1 MNCLTIF
8 PILNSL
14 NLLISLESAEPRL
27 IYLRNRLWT
36 EIYNFVAV
44 LSLTEDQHFEAIQ
57 SALELCGPETI
68 MASICFA
75 IKDSTTDLR
84 MSAISFLA
92 FLLSLEIQKDSLG
105 RSGTSL
111 LQTVLDTNV
120 THVSIASKDS
130 NLRDIISNVNKLSI
144 RDANVHSRKSK
155 ESEKDLH
162 TKNDRLSNQEQTT
175 IGGELCG
182 LLLHLFI
189 AHSYTKSKKS
199 SKQLEDKD
207 LIVGALTNLL
217 CVSKKAK
224 QTALRGNLPETALMI
239 LKELYVKLNLQPF
252 ELYKK
257 QAEKKAG
264 KNFNPHEISIISFCM
279 NLQEPFFI
287 VT

>member
-1 MNCLTIF
+1 M
-8 PILNSL
+8 
-14 NLLISLESAEPRL
+14 
-27 IYLRNRLWT
+27 
-36 EIYNFVAV
+36 AV

-57 SALELCGPETI
+57 NALELCGPETV

-75 IKDSTTDLR
+75 IKDSTIDLR

-92 FLLSLEIQKDSLG
+92 FLLSHEIQKDSLG

-120 THVSIASKDS
+120 AHVSIETKDS
-130 NLRDIISNVNKLSI
+130 SLRDVISNVNKLSI
-144 RDANVHSRKSK
+144 RDANVHSRKSN

-162 TKNDRLSNQEQTT
+162 TKDDQLPDQGQTT

-199 SKQLEDKD
+199 SKQSEDKD

-257 QAEKKAG
+257 QAEKKVG
-264 KNFNPHEISIISFCM
+264 KNFNTHKILINFLCKKI
-279 NLQEPFFI
+279 FF
-287 VT
+287 VA

>member
-1 MNCLTIF
+1 MSH
-8 PILNSL
+8 ILNIHM
-14 NLLISLESAEPRL
+14 LISLGSAEPHL
-27 IYLRNRLWT
+27 IHLRNRLWT

-44 LSLTEDQHFEAIQ
+44 LSLTENQHFEAIQ
-57 SALELCGPETI
+57 SALELCGPETV

-84 MSAISFLA
+84 MSAISSLA
-92 FLLSLEIQKDSLG
+92 FLLAHEIQKDSLK
-105 RSGTSL
+105 RTSL
-111 LQTVLDTNV
+111 LQTVLDSNV
-120 THVSIASKDS
+120 VHVSIENKDGS
-130 NLRDIISNVNKLSI
+130 LRDIISNVNKLSI
-144 RDANVHSRKSK
+144 RDANVHSRKSN

-162 TKNDRLSNQEQTT
+162 TKDDQLLNHEQIT

-199 SKQLEDKD
+199 SKQSEDKD

-224 QTALRGNLPETALMI
+224 IIALRGNLPETALMI

-257 QAEKKAG
+257 QAERKAG
-264 KNFNPHEISIISFCM
+264 KDFNTHG
-279 NLQEPFFI
+279 FI
-287 VT
+287 

>member
-1 MNCLTIF
+1 M
-8 PILNSL
+8 
-14 NLLISLESAEPRL
+14 
-27 IYLRNRLWT
+27 
-36 EIYNFVAV
+36 AV
-44 LSLTEDQHFEAIQ
+44 LSLTEDQHFEAVQ

-92 FLLSLEIQKDSLG
+92 FLLFLEIQKDSLG
-105 RSGTSL
+105 RSDTSL

-120 THVSIASKDS
+120 ARVSIESKDGS
-130 NLRDIISNVNKLSI
+130 LRDVISNVNKLSI
-144 RDANVHSRKSK
+144 RDANAHSRKSN
-155 ESEKDLH
+155 ESEKDLN
-162 TKNDRLSNQEQTT
+162 TKNDKLPDQGQTT
-175 IGGELCG
+175 VGSELCG

-189 AHSYTKSKKS
+189 AHNYAKSKRS
-199 SKQLEDKD
+199 SKQSEDKD

-224 QTALRGNLPETALMI
+224 QTALQSNLPETALMI

-257 QAEKKAG
+257 QAEKKVRG
-264 KNFNPHEISIISFCM
+264 NFNTWNFDHNFLVKAAFFCTDSSPVARCE
-279 NLQEPFFI
+279 LYLHTPDEFY
-287 VT
+287 VRRRTC

>member
-1 MNCLTIF
+1 M
-8 PILNSL
+8 
-14 NLLISLESAEPRL
+14 
-27 IYLRNRLWT
+27 
-36 EIYNFVAV
+36 

-57 SALELCGPETI
+57 SALELCGPETV

-75 IKDSTTDLR
+75 IKDSSTDLR

-92 FLLSLEIQKDSLG
+92 FLLSHEIQKDSLG
-105 RSGTSL
+105 RSSTPL

-120 THVSIASKDS
+120 THVSIESKDS

-155 ESEKDLH
+155 SEKYLH
-162 TKNDRLSNQEQTT
+162 MKDDQLLDQGQTT
-175 IGGELCG
+175 IGDELCE

-264 KNFNPHEISIISFCM
+264 KNFNLHGISIIIFCM
-279 NLQEPFFI
+279 NLQEPFFCCI
-287 VT
+287 DSSFVARRELYLHTSDELYVRRRTC

>member
-1 MNCLTIF
+1 M
-8 PILNSL
+8 
-14 NLLISLESAEPRL
+14 
-27 IYLRNRLWT
+27 
-36 EIYNFVAV
+36 AV

-57 SALELCGPETI
+57 SALELCGPEMV

-92 FLLSLEIQKDSLG
+92 FLLSHEIQKDSLG
-105 RSGTSL
+105 KNDTSL
-111 LQTVLDTNV
+111 LQTVLDINV
-120 THVSIASKDS
+120 AHVSVESKDVS
-130 NLRDIISNVNKLSI
+130 LRDVISNVNKLSI
-144 RDANVHSRKSK
+144 RDANAHSRKSN

-162 TKNDRLSNQEQTT
+162 TKDDKLSDQGHTT

-189 AHSYTKSKKS
+189 AHSYAKSKRS
-199 SKQLEDKD
+199 CKQLEDKD

-224 QTALRGNLPETALMI
+224 RTALLGNLPETALMI

-257 QAEKKAG
+257 QIEKKV
-264 KNFNPHEISIISFCM
+264 KKTLTHMEF
-279 NLQEPFFI
+279 
-287 VT
+287 

>member
-1 MNCLTIF
+1 M
-8 PILNSL
+8 
-14 NLLISLESAEPRL
+14 
-27 IYLRNRLWT
+27 
-36 EIYNFVAV
+36 

-57 SALELCGPETI
+57 SVLDLCRPETV
-68 MASICFA
+68 MASVCLA

-92 FLLSLEIQKDSLG
+92 FLLSHEIQKDSLK
-105 RSGTSL
+105 RNDTSL
-111 LQTVLDTNV
+111 LQTVLDTNMA
-120 THVSIASKDS
+120 HVSIENKGGS
-130 NLRDIISNVNKLSI
+130 LRDVISNVNKLSI
-144 RDANVHSRKSK
+144 RDANMHSRKSN
-155 ESEKDLH
+155 ESEKDSH
-162 TKNDRLSNQEQTT
+162 TKDDHLPNQGQTT

-189 AHSYTKSKKS
+189 AHSYTKSKKN
-199 SKQLEDKD
+199 SKQSEDKD

-224 QTALRGNLPETALMI
+224 RTALRGNLPETALMI

-264 KNFNPHEISIISFCM
+264 KDFNTYRISIIISCIS
-279 NLQEPFFI
+279 L
-287 VT
+287 